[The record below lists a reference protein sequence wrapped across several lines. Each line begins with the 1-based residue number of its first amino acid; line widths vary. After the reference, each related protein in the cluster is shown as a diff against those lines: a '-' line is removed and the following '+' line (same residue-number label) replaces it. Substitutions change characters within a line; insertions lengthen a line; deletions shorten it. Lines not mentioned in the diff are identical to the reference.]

1 MKILPKLGNLVYPYI
16 KLSRA
21 IEIAR
26 RICESPYKGEIS
38 VSGLAQELKMS
49 EKGGGFLYL
58 VASLRDYGLV
68 EGTGTLRA
76 TEIAK
81 KIVAGTPEE
90 MSRSRAES
98 FLKVEMFKSLKD
110 KIGTEVP
117 ETEQF
122 SVILRD
128 LTKADPLKVKNVAE
142 TIRNLYLDGV
152 PYIKS
157 LQEAEKEEISM
168 VKETAK
174 VEVDTSTAKLPS
186 LEELKFGE
194 NVRIWLPKENIKE
207 EWKKAKKMV
216 DIYLG
221 IEE

>member
-1 MKILPKLGNLVYPYI
+1 MPKLGNMVYPYI

-90 MSRSRAES
+90 MSKSRVES
-98 FLKVEMFKSLKD
+98 FLKVELFKSLKE

-117 ETEQF
+117 EIEQF

-152 PYIKS
+152 PYIKA
-157 LQEAEKEEISM
+157 LEEAKKEEIKM
-168 VKETAK
+168 TKETATAQ
-174 VEVDTSTAKLPS
+174 VDISTAKPPM

-221 IEE
+221 IEEGR

>member
-1 MKILPKLGNLVYPYI
+1 MSYPYI

-76 TEIAK
+76 TEIAR

-90 MSRSRAES
+90 MSKSRAES
-98 FLKVEMFKSLKD
+98 FLKVELFKSLKE

-152 PYIKS
+152 PYIKA
-157 LQEAEKEEISM
+157 LEEARKEEIKM
-168 VKETAK
+168 TKETATAQ
-174 VEVDTSTAKLPS
+174 VDMPIAKPPT

-221 IEE
+221 IEEES

>member
-1 MKILPKLGNLVYPYI
+1 
-16 KLSRA
+16 
-21 IEIAR
+21 
-26 RICESPYKGEIS
+26 
-38 VSGLAQELKMS
+38 MS

-76 TEIAK
+76 TDMAK

-90 MSRSRAES
+90 MSINRAES
-98 FLKVEMFKSLKD
+98 FLKVELFRSLKE
-110 KIGTEVP
+110 KIGTEIP

-128 LTKADPLKVKNVAE
+128 LTKIDPLKVKNVAE

-157 LQEAEKEEISM
+157 LEEAKKGEAEMAKESAVGRI
-168 VKETAK
+168 
-174 VEVDTSTAKLPS
+174 DTSAARPPT
-186 LEELKFGE
+186 LEELKFGD

-207 EWKKAKKMV
+207 AWEKAKKMI

-221 IEE
+221 VDES